1 MATIGKLLDR
11 PEAKHY
17 MDYYFNQMRET
28 SDKVAKNKG
37 GNRLCFMLRDTIDL
51 RFNKWVHLPPLN
63 GW

>member
-28 SDKVAKNKG
+28 SDKVCK
-37 GNRLCFMLRDTIDL
+37 RPYT
-51 RFNKWVHLPPLN
+51 LN
-63 GW
+63 PRPFLNPNPSTLNNHPKP